1 MFRTKGYLSNRQSAL
16 HRSLGCS
23 QHIQLHI
30 LFSFSSQHHKA
41 PTLFP
46 LLGPQ
51 IAPRRGL
58 GKPGRL
64 TSMPAHQPPAPGA
77 PGRCVPRPESPGGDR
92 EGSRSTAE
100 WTAHLATSDL
110 IYSQGGGGGELGE
123 FGFSPRSCFLF
134 FADKVILW
142 LVPGAPG
149 RVRVRSR
156 LSGVRV
162 PSCARSH
169 GGGEGGKRRGSCRE
183 GPGRAGVRAGRGG
196 GPQSPGRRAGSARAG
211 WARVGKKGTPTP
223 FPPEVPLP
231 SPRAGPPESAGRQ
244 SSGSPRA

>member
-23 QHIQLHI
+23 NTFNCTFH
-30 LFSFSSQHHKA
+30 SSSA
-41 PTLFP
+41 PSTTKP
-46 LLGPQ
+46 LLSSHSWVPRLL
-51 IAPRRGL
+51 PRRGL
-58 GKPGRL
+58 GKLGRL

-77 PGRCVPRPESPGGDR
+77 PGRCVPLPESPGGDR
-92 EGSRSTAE
+92 EGSWSKAE

-142 LVPGAPG
+142 LVLGAPG

-156 LSGVRV
+156 L
-162 PSCARSH
+162 
-169 GGGEGGKRRGSCRE
+169 
-183 GPGRAGVRAGRGG
+183 
-196 GPQSPGRRAGSARAG
+196 
-211 WARVGKKGTPTP
+211 
-223 FPPEVPLP
+223 
-231 SPRAGPPESAGRQ
+231 
-244 SSGSPRA
+244 